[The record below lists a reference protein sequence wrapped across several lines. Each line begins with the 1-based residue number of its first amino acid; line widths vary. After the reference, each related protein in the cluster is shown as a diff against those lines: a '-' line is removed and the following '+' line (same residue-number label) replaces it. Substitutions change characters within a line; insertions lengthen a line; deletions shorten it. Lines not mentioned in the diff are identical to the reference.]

1 MIGASEAVRYPQDEP
16 LRRASWATSSAPQFS
31 KVPEVAL
38 GFWIIK
44 ILATTLGETGGDAV
58 TMSMNL
64 GYAVGTLI
72 FLAIFL
78 ATVTVH
84 IRSKSFNAYLY
95 WLTIVATTTVGTT
108 IADFVDRSLGI
119 GYLGGSTLLFA
130 CLMASLAVWRW
141 SEGTVSVNT
150 IVTPKAETFYW
161 VTILF
166 SQTLGTALGDWVAD
180 TNDLGYGGG
189 AILFAGA
196 LVVILVLYA
205 FTQTSRVTLFW
216 AAFILTRP
224 LGATLGDLLDKPAD
238 QRRLRDQPLSRLRD
252 PRRAYRRADCSVAA
266 EGRRPSRRAWRR
278 SADWLRRRLR
288 PRQNKKA
295 PTLDSARL
303 HLRDKIA
310 DVLEVNRHER
320 RGEVVAH
327 AGNDDQF
334 GAGDALGGVLG
345 ARPRG

>member
-1 MIGASEAVRYPQDEP
+1 MIGASEPVRFPQDEP
-16 LRRASWATSSAPQFS
+16 LRQVSAASNSAPRFS
-31 KVPEVAL
+31 KVPEVVL

-78 ATVTVH
+78 AVVSAQ
-84 IRSKSFNAYLY
+84 IRSKNFNACLY

-119 GYLGGSTLLFA
+119 GYFGGSTLLLA
-130 CLMASLAVWRW
+130 CLMASLAIWRW
-141 SEGTVSVNT
+141 SEGTVSVNA
-150 IVTPKAETFYW
+150 IVTPKAESFYW

-180 TNDLGYGGG
+180 TNGLGYGGG

-196 LVVILVLYA
+196 LVAILALYA

-216 AAFILTRP
+216 AAFIFTRP
-224 LGATLGDLLDKPAD
+224 LGATLGDLLDKPATNGGFEISRYLASVILAGLIVALIAVLP
-238 QRRLRDQPLSRLRD
+238 QRAGAHPG
-252 PRRAYRRADCSVAA
+252 A
-266 EGRRPSRRAWRR
+266 
-278 SADWLRRRLR
+278 
-288 PRQNKKA
+288 
-295 PTLDSARL
+295 
-303 HLRDKIA
+303 H
-310 DVLEVNRHER
+310 
-320 RGEVVAH
+320 GEK
-327 AGNDDQF
+327 G
-334 GAGDALGGVLG
+334 
-345 ARPRG
+345 

>member
-1 MIGASEAVRYPQDEP
+1 MTIGGFRVAQIHFSFDLRGAAMTGASEAVRYSQDES
-16 LRRASWATSSAPQFS
+16 LRQASWANRSAPQFS

-38 GFWIIK
+38 GFWIVK
-44 ILATTLGETGGDAV
+44 ILVTTLGETGGDAV

-78 ATVTVH
+78 AAVTVQ
-84 IRSKSFNAYLY
+84 IRHKRFNAYLY

-141 SEGTVSVNT
+141 SEGTVSVNR
-150 IVTPKAETFYW
+150 IITPKAETFYW

-166 SQTLGTALGDWVAD
+166 SQTLGTALGDWVAG
-180 TNDLGYGGG
+180 TNNLGYGGG
-189 AILFAGA
+189 ATLFAAA
-196 LVVILVLYA
+196 LVGILALYA

-224 LGATLGDLLDKPAD
+224 LGATLGDLLDKPVTNGGFAISRYLASVILAGLIVALIAVLP
-238 QRRLRDQPLSRLRD
+238 QRAGAHPG
-252 PRRAYRRADCSVAA
+252 A
-266 EGRRPSRRAWRR
+266 
-278 SADWLRRRLR
+278 
-288 PRQNKKA
+288 
-295 PTLDSARL
+295 
-303 HLRDKIA
+303 
-310 DVLEVNRHER
+310 
-320 RGEVVAH
+320 RGEK
-327 AGNDDQF
+327 G
-334 GAGDALGGVLG
+334 
-345 ARPRG
+345 

>member
-1 MIGASEAVRYPQDEP
+1 MTGASEAVRYPQDEP
-16 LRRASWATSSAPQFS
+16 LRQASWANRSASQFS

-78 ATVTVH
+78 AAVTVQ
-84 IRSKSFNAYLY
+84 IRRKSFNAYLY

-119 GYLGGSTLLFA
+119 GYLGGSTLLVA
-130 CLMASLAVWRW
+130 CLMASLAIWRW

-150 IVTPKAETFYW
+150 IVTPKAESFYW

-180 TNDLGYGGG
+180 TNNLGYGGG

-196 LVVILVLYA
+196 LVGILALYA

-224 LGATLGDLLDKPAD
+224 LGATLGDLLDKP
-238 QRRLRDQPLSRLRD
+238 
-252 PRRAYRRADCSVAA
+252 
-266 EGRRPSRRAWRR
+266 
-278 SADWLRRRLR
+278 
-288 PRQNKKA
+288 
-295 PTLDSARL
+295 
-303 HLRDKIA
+303 
-310 DVLEVNRHER
+310 
-320 RGEVVAH
+320 VAH
-327 AGNDDQF
+327 GGFEISRYLASAILAGLIVALIAVLPQRA
-334 GAGDALGGVLG
+334 GAHPG
-345 ARPRG
+345 AHGEKG

>member
-1 MIGASEAVRYPQDEP
+1 MIGASEAVRFPQDEP
-16 LRRASWATSSAPQFS
+16 LRGVSVPANGATQFS

-78 ATVTVH
+78 GAVSVQ
-84 IRSKSFNAYLY
+84 IRSKNFN

-119 GYLGGSTLLFA
+119 GYLGGSTLLLA
-130 CLMASLAVWRW
+130 CLAASLAVWRW

-150 IVTPKAETFYW
+150 IVTPKAESFYW

-180 TNDLGYGGG
+180 TNGLGYGGG

-196 LVVILVLYA
+196 LAITLGLYA

-224 LGATLGDLLDKPAD
+224 LGATLGDLLDKPVTHGGFEISRYLASAILAGLIVALIAVLP
-238 QRRLRDQPLSRLRD
+238 QRAGAHPG
-252 PRRAYRRADCSVAA
+252 A
-266 EGRRPSRRAWRR
+266 
-278 SADWLRRRLR
+278 
-288 PRQNKKA
+288 
-295 PTLDSARL
+295 
-303 HLRDKIA
+303 H
-310 DVLEVNRHER
+310 
-320 RGEVVAH
+320 GEK
-327 AGNDDQF
+327 G
-334 GAGDALGGVLG
+334 
-345 ARPRG
+345 

>member
-1 MIGASEAVRYPQDEP
+1 MNGASETARFPQDEP
-16 LRRASWATSSAPQFS
+16 LRRAPSASSGAPQFS

-44 ILATTLGETGGDAV
+44 IFATTLGETGGDAV

-64 GYAVGTLI
+64 GYATGTLI

-78 ATVTVH
+78 AAVTAQ
-84 IRSKSFNAYLY
+84 IRANSFNAYLY

-119 GYLGGSTLLFA
+119 GYLGGSTLLLA
-130 CLMASLAVWRW
+130 CLMGSLAVWRW

-150 IVTPKAETFYW
+150 VTTPKAETFYW

-166 SQTLGTALGDWVAD
+166 SQTLGTALGDWVAG

-196 LVVILVLYA
+196 LVGILVLYA
-205 FTQTSRVTLFW
+205 STQTSRVTLFW

-224 LGATLGDLLDKPAD
+224 LGATLGDLLDKPVTNGGFAISRYLASAILAGLIVALIAVLP
-238 QRRLRDQPLSRLRD
+238 QRAGTHPG
-252 PRRAYRRADCSVAA
+252 A
-266 EGRRPSRRAWRR
+266 
-278 SADWLRRRLR
+278 
-288 PRQNKKA
+288 
-295 PTLDSARL
+295 
-303 HLRDKIA
+303 H
-310 DVLEVNRHER
+310 
-320 RGEVVAH
+320 GEK
-327 AGNDDQF
+327 G
-334 GAGDALGGVLG
+334 
-345 ARPRG
+345 

>member
-1 MIGASEAVRYPQDEP
+1 MTGASETVRYPQDEP
-16 LRRASWATSSAPQFS
+16 LRQASWADRSAPQFS
-31 KVPEVAL
+31 KVPEVTL

-44 ILATTLGETGGDAV
+44 VLATTLGETGGDAV

-78 ATVTVH
+78 AAVTVQ
-84 IRSKSFNAYLY
+84 IRRKSFNAYLY

-119 GYLGGSTLLFA
+119 GYLGGSTLVFA
-130 CLMASLAVWRW
+130 GLMASLALWRW

-150 IVTPKAETFYW
+150 IVTPKAESFYW

-180 TNDLGYGGG
+180 TNGLGYGGG
-189 AILFAGA
+189 AILFAAA
-196 LVVILVLYA
+196 LVGILALYA

-224 LGATLGDLLDKPAD
+224 LGATLGDLLDKPMSDGGFAI
-238 QRRLRDQPLSRLRD
+238 SRYLASAILAGLIIALIAVL
-252 PRRAYRRADCSVAA
+252 PKRAGAHPGA
-266 EGRRPSRRAWRR
+266 
-278 SADWLRRRLR
+278 
-288 PRQNKKA
+288 
-295 PTLDSARL
+295 
-303 HLRDKIA
+303 H
-310 DVLEVNRHER
+310 
-320 RGEVVAH
+320 GEK
-327 AGNDDQF
+327 G
-334 GAGDALGGVLG
+334 
-345 ARPRG
+345 

>member
-1 MIGASEAVRYPQDEP
+1 MTGASEAVRYPQDEP
-16 LRRASWATSSAPQFS
+16 APQASCASSSAPKFS
-31 KVPEVAL
+31 KVPEVVL

-78 ATVTVH
+78 AVVTVQ

-119 GYLGGSTLLFA
+119 GYSGGSMLLLA
-130 CLMASLAVWRW
+130 CLMARSR
-141 SEGTVSVNT
+141 SGDGR
-150 IVTPKAETFYW
+150 KARSRSIRSSRRRSKSFYW

-180 TNDLGYGGG
+180 TNGLGYGGG

-196 LVVILVLYA
+196 LVIILALYA

-224 LGATLGDLLDKPAD
+224 LGATLGDLLDKPLANGGFAI
-238 QRRLRDQPLSRLRD
+238 SRYLASAILAGLIVALIAVL
-252 PRRAYRRADCSVAA
+252 PKRAGAH
-266 EGRRPSRRAWRR
+266 PS
-278 SADWLRRRLR
+278 
-288 PRQNKKA
+288 
-295 PTLDSARL
+295 
-303 HLRDKIA
+303 
-310 DVLEVNRHER
+310 
-320 RGEVVAH
+320 AH
-327 AGNDDQF
+327 GQEA
-334 GAGDALGGVLG
+334 
-345 ARPRG
+345 